1 MAPLRIAIIVLI
13 FANLLALALWKGWL
27 GGAGSHGEPE
37 RLSNQ
42 LNPDRLHLVSGQPSP
57 AAPLA
62 APPVAAKPTP
72 PVEEEARAP
81 AAAPAE
87 AAVEAQAPQ
96 ACVVFAGLNAE
107 QARELA
113 ARISKAGTGFAL
125 SERRG
130 EVPSSWWVHIPSQ
143 GSKEGADKKVAEL
156 RHLGVDELFI
166 MQDAGPNQYA
176 ISLGLYKNEAAAN
189 RHLERLKD
197 KGVRSAQIATRGAG
211 AVRIEV
217 RGPGDGLATLVSD
230 LSERLRGASRLECA
244 P

>member
-1 MAPLRIAIIVLI
+1 MAPLRIAIIVLL

-42 LNPDRLHLVSGQPSP
+42 LNPERLHLVSTSP
-57 AAPLA
+57 APA
-62 APPVAAKPTP
+62 AQPVAARTA
-72 PVEEEARAP
+72 PVEEEVAATP
-81 AAAPAE
+81 ADGAAD
-87 AAVEAQAPQ
+87 AQAPQ

-107 QARELA
+107 QAGELA

-125 SERRG
+125 TERRS

-156 RHLGVDELFI
+156 RRLGVDDLFV
-166 MQDAGPNQYA
+166 MQDAGPSQYA
-176 ISLGLYKNEAAAN
+176 ISLGLYKNEAAAK
-189 RHLERLKD
+189 RHLDSLKD

-230 LSERLRGASRLECA
+230 LSERLRGANRLECA

>member
-42 LNPDRLHLVSGQPSP
+42 LNPDRLHLVTGP
-57 AAPLA
+57 AAPPA
-62 APPVAAKPTP
+62 
-72 PVEEEARAP
+72 
-81 AAAPAE
+81 AAAPAPVDQEPKVAAAAAE
-87 AAVEAQAPQ
+87 AAAETQAPQ

-125 SERRG
+125 SERRS
-130 EVPSSWWVHIPSQ
+130 EAPSSWWVHIPSQ

-156 RHLGVDELFI
+156 RRLGVDELFI
-166 MQDAGPNQYA
+166 MQDAGPSQYA

-189 RHLERLKD
+189 RHLESLKE
-197 KGVRSAQIATRGAG
+197 KGVRSAQVATRGAG

-230 LSERLRGASRLECA
+230 LSERMRGVNRLECA

>member
-1 MAPLRIAIIVLI
+1 MAPLRIAIIVLL

-42 LNPDRLHLVSGQPSP
+42 LNPERLHLVSTSP
-57 AAPLA
+57 APA
-62 APPVAAKPTP
+62 AQPVAARTA
-72 PVEEEARAP
+72 PVEEEAKVAATP
-81 AAAPAE
+81 ADGVAD
-87 AAVEAQAPQ
+87 AQAPQ

-107 QARELA
+107 QAGELA

-125 SERRG
+125 TERRS

-156 RHLGVDELFI
+156 RRLGVDDLFV
-166 MQDAGPNQYA
+166 MQDAGPSQYA
-176 ISLGLYKNEAAAN
+176 ISLGLYKNEAAAK
-189 RHLERLKD
+189 RHLDSLKD

>member
-1 MAPLRIAIIVLI
+1 MAPLRIAIIVLL

-27 GGAGSHGEPE
+27 GGVGSHGEPE

-42 LNPDRLHLVSGQPSP
+42 LNPERLHLVSASP
-57 AAPLA
+57 APA
-62 APPVAAKPTP
+62 APPVAVRAA
-72 PVEEEARAP
+72 PVEEEVKA

-87 AAVEAQAPQ
+87 AATDAQAPQ

-107 QARELA
+107 QVGELT

-125 SERRG
+125 TERRS
-130 EVPSSWWVHIPSQ
+130 EAPSSWWVHIPSQ

-156 RHLGVDELFI
+156 RRLGVDELFVV
-166 MQDAGPNQYA
+166 QDAGPSQYA
-176 ISLGLYKNEAAAN
+176 ISLGLYKNEAAAK
-189 RHLERLKD
+189 RHLESLKD

-244 P
+244 Q

>member
-42 LNPDRLHLVSGQPSP
+42 LNPERIHLVSAQ
-57 AAPLA
+57 
-62 APPVAAKPTP
+62 APPAVP
-72 PVEEEARAP
+72 PVVARPAPAEEEAKAP
-81 AAAPAE
+81 AALAE
-87 AAVEAQAPQ
+87 VAVEALAPQ

-125 SERRG
+125 SEKRS

-156 RHLGVDELFI
+156 RRLGVDDLFV
-166 MQDAGPNQYA
+166 MQDAGPGQYA

-189 RHLERLKD
+189 RHLESLKE

>member
-1 MAPLRIAIIVLI
+1 MAPLRIAIIVLL

-42 LNPDRLHLVSGQPSP
+42 LNPERLHLVSASP
-57 AAPLA
+57 APV
-62 APPVAAKPTP
+62 APPVAARTA
-72 PVEEEARAP
+72 PVEDEP
-81 AAAPAE
+81 KVAAAPAE
-87 AAVEAQAPQ
+87 GAPDAQAPQ

-107 QARELA
+107 QAGELA
-113 ARISKAGTGFAL
+113 ARISKAGTGFVLA
-125 SERRG
+125 ERRS
-130 EVPSSWWVHIPSQ
+130 EAPSSWWVHIPSQ

-156 RHLGVDELFI
+156 RRLGVDELFV
-166 MQDAGPNQYA
+166 MQDAGPSQYA
-176 ISLGLYKNEAAAN
+176 ISLGLYKNEAAAK
-189 RHLERLKD
+189 RHLESLKD

-211 AVRIEV
+211 VVRIEV